1 MALPYDAL
9 TAALDAWLGQHIPS
23 ETRRA
28 RVRQAVDCLDDLRTA
43 PYAHIEFATE
53 VSSWP
58 ALPRL
63 RFLRALRELRGE
75 PAPAPTLA
83 LPRRDARVNRWVEV
97 YWPGDERWYRGRV
110 TTQLG
115 PLLRVFY
122 PVHAHLRKSRSPIGK
137 RPPARMDRGHALNG
151 APGAGGSPELPTL
164 I

>member
-1 MALPYDAL
+1 MTLPYDAL
-9 TAALDAWLGQHIPS
+9 TAALDAWLGQHIPNL
-23 ETRRA
+23 TRRA

-43 PYAHIEFATE
+43 PYAHIEFATN

-83 LPRRDARVNRWVEV
+83 LPRRDARVGQWVEV

-122 PVHAHLRKSRSPIGK
+122 DDGEACFHAFRDEPFVG
-137 RPPARMDRGHALNG
+137 DG
-151 APGAGGSPELPTL
+151 APPFAAEDAPQHWRYAFAQ
-164 I
+164 IY

>member
-23 ETRRA
+23 LARRA

-43 PYAHIEFATE
+43 PYAHIEFATN

-122 PVHAHLRKSRSPIGK
+122 DDGEACFHAFRDEPFVGDGT
-137 RPPARMDRGHALNG
+137 PPFAAEDAPQQWRYAFAR
-151 APGAGGSPELPTL
+151 
-164 I
+164 IY

>member
-23 ETRRA
+23 LTRRA

-43 PYAHIEFATE
+43 PYAHIEFATN

-75 PAPAPTLA
+75 PVLAPTLA

-115 PLLRVFY
+115 PLLARAGARLELGLPVSPLMCKTSSYMRVRRVNLEY
-122 PVHAHLRKSRSPIGK
+122 LR
-137 RPPARMDRGHALNG
+137 ALG
-151 APGAGGSPELPTL
+151 LRRRAC
-164 I
+164 